1 METRHVR
8 RCSGLDDRTSDS
20 AAPVAAA
27 HALGAQHGQNSPQQ
41 ASRPVHFG
49 PLWVRQC
56 NRRSPTTVHSAGSPV
71 VSLDRTSV
79 LFIRLRTTERAET
92 LEVVLLDLSD
102 FTSDQGADCSRHR
115 ENSAIL
121 PFRAFVCVSVLQ
133 AFFASARH
141 VRPVLRA
148 YSDRCQASLRSR
160 PCLAGDPVVVTV
172 TDSMPRSTRGAER
185 PLSRAMVLLTGISIF
200 PTQSGDLS
208 LLPAEAQLHAIG
220 GLPARLEM
228 TTPTPPSY
236 LEFMSPAGQFEPSV
250 TFAFNWSNAGLAQT
264 QG

>member
-1 METRHVR
+1 M
-8 RCSGLDDRTSDS
+8 
-20 AAPVAAA
+20 
-27 HALGAQHGQNSPQQ
+27 
-41 ASRPVHFG
+41 
-49 PLWVRQC
+49 
-56 NRRSPTTVHSAGSPV
+56 
-71 VSLDRTSV
+71 
-79 LFIRLRTTERAET
+79 
-92 LEVVLLDLSD
+92 
-102 FTSDQGADCSRHR
+102 
-115 ENSAIL
+115 
-121 PFRAFVCVSVLQ
+121 
-133 AFFASARH
+133 
-141 VRPVLRA
+141 
-148 YSDRCQASLRSR
+148 
-160 PCLAGDPVVVTV
+160 VVTV

-264 QG
+264 QGSDPALASLLNSTVSNTPEQFGVGGGDVSSPATDSAQAPTWIRTACEQLHTGAEASTAISTSALPVQLAENIPAQLSQDSTGYMSDLPSQDPAGGWCRAAALPFEYSGPLADRAFWTPVVVVLFGVAVLWLSRGVSLPP